1 MRPAVFEE
9 GAGLLRRDDRRV
21 VEVGGADRVDYL
33 HRMLS
38 QDVARLAAGEAADAC
53 VLTPQGRLV
62 GVPTVLHAGHVHW
75 LDLDAQT
82 VADVVARLERTVITE
97 DVTFRDLGAAVG
109 RYTLVGAGAP
119 VRLRALVDESPD
131 PGRHVVRSGVRV
143 LRRDLGTCPAYE
155 LFVTGDGADAVL
167 ADSAP
172 VAAADWDALRV
183 AERVPAWGAEL
194 GPEAMPLEVGLGET
208 AVSFTKGCY
217 PGQEPV
223 SMAHHRGHPAKVLVR
238 VALEGGAPGRGDEL
252 SVEGRTVGRL
262 TTVAGDRALA
272 TVRWDRVEEGAVLAL
287 AGGGTARILD
297 PR

>member
-9 GAGLLRRDDRRV
+9 GVGLVARDDRRV

-97 DVTFRDLGAAVG
+97 DVTFRDLGAAVA

-119 VRLRALVDESPD
+119 ERLRAWVDAAPD

-155 LFVTGDGADAVL
+155 LFVTGGRCGAVL
-167 ADSAP
+167 SDSAP

-194 GPEAMPLEVGLGET
+194 GPEVMPLEVGLGKT

-238 VALEGGAPGRGDEL
+238 VALEGGAPGRGGEL
-252 SVEGRTVGRL
+252 SVEGR
-262 TTVAGDRALA
+262 
-272 TVRWDRVEEGAVLAL
+272 RWGA
-287 AGGGTARILD
+287 
-297 PR
+297 